1 MRFPVFFCRF
11 SPAADAPT
19 RFGGGVPRA
28 VEDRMDEH
36 SAIAVPVCPVCEQAM
51 STLSTPKSK
60 FFPLPKS
67 RTFECKRCA
76 VIATTSEM
84 QRADSEHM
92 RP

>member
-1 MRFPVFFCRF
+1 
-11 SPAADAPT
+11 
-19 RFGGGVPRA
+19 
-28 VEDRMDEH
+28 MDEH
-36 SAIAVPVCPVCEQAM
+36 SAIMVPVCPVCEQPM
-51 STLSTPKSK
+51 SKLSTPKSK